1 MCNVKLS
8 DQDDETKLIDTR
20 RIKVYKEILV
30 GPNTYPHD
38 YSSKILLMGKWVRN
52 CGFEPD
58 DRLTISVYK
67 CRIVVEKEKPGT
79 IDTKLLARVQ
89 KQSDESLKQKIK
101 SLVSPEVFARLSFEN
116 GDIKW
121 DR

>member
-58 DRLTISVYK
+58 DRLTIRVYK
-67 CRIVVEKEKPGT
+67 GRIVVEKEKEDT
-79 IDTKLLARVQ
+79 IDPKLLEREQ
-89 KQSDESLKQKIK
+89 KASEKFLKQRIK
-101 SLVSPEVFARLSFEN
+101 QLVSPDVFKRLSFKN
-116 GDIKW
+116 GEITMKK
-121 DR
+121 

>member
-1 MCNVKLS
+1 MCNVKLL

-67 CRIVVEKEKPGT
+67 GRIVVEKEKPGT
-79 IDTKLLARVQ
+79 IDTKLLAREQ
-89 KQSDESLKQKIK
+89 KASEKFLKERIK
-101 SLVSPEVFARLSFEN
+101 QLVSPDVFKRLSFKN
-116 GDIKW
+116 GEITMKK
-121 DR
+121 